1 MRLPV
6 ELVDSLRTHYEGRG
20 VCVTGGAGFIG
31 GHLIDALTSLGAS
44 VTVIDDLSNSS
55 LDHLAELIE
64 LDPARLRFIHGSI
77 LDMSA
82 LARAVDGCSVLF
94 HLAAVGSVPRSIED
108 PIRTFSVNATGTVF
122 ALQAARAARV
132 ERFIFASSS
141 SVYGGCES
149 GPVPAATPAAP
160 YTNGH
165 PLPATPPHDDCAGD
179 IVPRAE
185 HMPPNPRS
193 PYAASKLASEACVRA
208 WARSYDLP
216 AVSLRFFNVFGPR
229 QAADSRYAAVVA
241 AFAKRLI
248 AGEAPVVFGDGEAS
262 RDFTYV
268 ANVVAANL
276 LAGAAIPAKD
286 MVGQPI
292 NVGTGRR
299 VRISELAQV
308 MAQQAGVPH
317 VRPDI
322 ARERAGDVKHSLA
335 DIEIA
340 RRVLGYQPFAAL
352 EAGLEETIAWYRR
365 LYAGA

>member
-6 ELVDSLRTHYEGRG
+6 ELVGSLRSHYEGRA

-44 VTVIDDLSNSS
+44 VTVIDDLSNAT

-64 LDPARLRFIHGSI
+64 LDPGRLRFIHGSI

-149 GPVPAATPAAP
+149 GPSPVAAP

-165 PLPATPPHDDCAGD
+165 PVPSAVPPLDDCAGD
-179 IVPRAE
+179 IIPRAE
-185 HMPPNPRS
+185 HMPPNPCS
-193 PYAASKLASEACVRA
+193 PYAASKLAAEACVRA

-216 AVSLRFFNVFGPR
+216 ALSLRFFNVFGPR

-276 LAGAAIPAKD
+276 LAGAAMPAQD

-308 MAQQAGVPH
+308 MAERAGVPH
-317 VRPDI
+317 VRPDM

-335 DIEIA
+335 DIAIA
-340 RRVLGYQPFAAL
+340 RRALGYQPFATL